1 MEKKTIP
8 RSSKPS
14 RIPNE
19 HPVWGTHLMPTFQ
32 NPHRGDSSNSFW
44 VFVTA
49 LLLITVIAC
58 NQPFDPRA
66 PYQDRLVV
74 YSVLSND
81 RDQQYLRLSTTYQ
94 SSNFNPLEVTND
106 PTLNGATI
114 SLAQVPGPTILF
126 RDTVLA
132 RVDTSRY
139 TDSLRVYVASLRPD
153 YSTVYLLT
161 VSAPGGL
168 RATGALHLPAK
179 AYLSYT
185 GTSVLRT
192 PADFEKGLISVY
204 TTLSDLA
211 GGYVVRMLL
220 QYTIS
225 DGLTTFE
232 ELREVPIEYRTEV
245 APDGTVSLNLNKPVF
260 PTLRRV
266 QSIAITTQFGSFQY
280 VNTLQDVQKQYL
292 GKSITFERA
301 IFLVMQ
307 ADPNFFKYYSVTNG
321 FQDSV
326 SIRLDQPLYSN
337 ISGGTGLFGGYM
349 VDTLSFQYDALFPY
363 NR

>member
-1 MEKKTIP
+1 MSTHQNHRRGE
-8 RSSKPS
+8 SSK
-14 RIPNE
+14 
-19 HPVWGTHLMPTFQ
+19 
-32 NPHRGDSSNSFW
+32 SFW
-44 VFVTA
+44 IVVTA
-49 LLLITVIAC
+49 LLLTAVIAC

-81 RDQQYLRLSTTYQ
+81 RDQQFLRLSTTYQ
-94 SSNFNPLEVTND
+94 APDFNPSEITSD
-106 PTLNGATI
+106 PALNGATV
-114 SLAQVPGPTILF
+114 SLVQAPGTVIQF
-126 RDTVLA
+126 RDTVIA

-139 TDSLRVYVASLRPD
+139 TDSLHVYVASFWPS
-153 YSTVYLLT
+153 YSTVYQLT
-161 VSAPGGL
+161 VQAPGGL
-168 RATGALHLPAK
+168 TASAFLHMPAK

-192 PADFEKGLISVY
+192 PADFEKGIVSVY

-211 GGYVVRMLL
+211 GGYVVRMLI

-225 DGLTTFE
+225 DGLTTFQ
-232 ELREVPIEYRTEV
+232 ELREVPIEFRTEV

-266 QSIAITTQFGSFQY
+266 QSVAITTQFGSFQY
-280 VNTLQDVQKQYL
+280 VNTLLDVQKQYL

-307 ADPNFFKYYSVTNG
+307 ADQNFFKYYSVTNG

-349 VDTLSFQYDALFPY
+349 VDTLSFQYDPSFPY

>member
-14 RIPNE
+14 RLLNE
-19 HPVWGTHLMPTFQ
+19 HPVWGTRLVPDHQ
-32 NPHRGDSSNSFW
+32 KHQGDSLRSFW
-44 VFVTA
+44 IFTTA
-49 LLLITVIAC
+49 LLLTAVIAC

-81 RDQQYLRLSTTYQ
+81 RDQQFLRLSTTYQ
-94 SSNFNPLEVTND
+94 APNFNPSEVTND
-106 PTLNGATI
+106 PALNGAVI
-114 SLAQVPGPTILF
+114 SLVQAPGTVIPF
-126 RDTVLA
+126 RDTVMA

-139 TDSLRVYVASLRPD
+139 ADSLHVYVASFRPD
-153 YSTVYLLT
+153 YSTIYQLT
-161 VSAPGGL
+161 VQAPGGL
-168 RATGALHLPAK
+168 TATGFLHLPAK

-192 PADFEKGLISVY
+192 PADFEKGIVSVY

-211 GGYVVRMLL
+211 GGYVVRMVL

-225 DGLTTFE
+225 DGLTTFQ

-266 QSIAITTQFGSFQY
+266 QSVAITTQFGSFQY
-280 VNTLQDVQKQYL
+280 VNTLLDVQKEYL

-337 ISGGTGLFGGYM
+337 ISGGTGLFGGYI